1 MKMSNLGELN
11 KIYNFQDT
19 IILCELFEQ
28 RSDLLKKYLNIIQKS
43 ATTQVHFL
51 VVFIVTKARVVQRC
65 LRTLI
70 LLGLLKK
77 Y

>member
-51 VVFIVTKARVVQRC
+51 VVFIVTKARVV
-65 LRTLI
+65 
-70 LLGLLKK
+70 
-77 Y
+77 